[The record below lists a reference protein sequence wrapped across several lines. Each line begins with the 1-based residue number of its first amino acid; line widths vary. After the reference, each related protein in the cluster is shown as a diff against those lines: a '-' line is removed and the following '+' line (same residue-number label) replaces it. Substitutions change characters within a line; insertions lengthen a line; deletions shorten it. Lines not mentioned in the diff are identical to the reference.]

1 MGLLRSSRVKPI
13 ARNMARAGA
22 RSSPSVNR
30 ALWRFSGNAPF
41 GSAIYTPSWR
51 TRLYPCETM
60 SATTTE
66 AILPEAGLRAE
77 IRLLGQ
83 LLGETLREHEGVALY
98 ELEESIRQRTKE
110 LRQHYDAAEEEAL
123 VAELGR
129 IPLEDAARLVRAFA
143 TYFQLVNL
151 AELERQARSVAEAT
165 DDPGELDRSIARF
178 RAQGIPAE
186 RVTATLEQLEVR
198 PVLTAHPTEAVR
210 RSILD
215 HQDRIGHELARLRA
229 PLSPR
234 ERDRVR
240 QRIGTQVEVLWHTD
254 EVRSVRPRVLDE
266 VGNALFYLERTF
278 FDAIPDIH
286 EELAEALV
294 RSYPEVVPA
303 VGPLIR
309 LGSWVGSDQD
319 GNPNA
324 NAAMLTQTLH
334 LQRRTLLT
342 LYRDRVRALARDLSQ
357 STRLTSVSPQLT
369 DSIQR
374 DETDLD
380 DYAAT
385 LNPGTRQEPY
395 RRKLSFIWRRLTAA
409 LDEERGAYR
418 SADELA
424 ADLELIDASLR
435 AHGDRAIADGDLL
448 RLRRQ
453 VRVFGFIGARLD
465 VRQHRAVVRG
475 AADEVFQR
483 LGADAGHRRAATLS
497 PPPISLAA
505 SRWSADTGNLLAT
518 LSAMAEAQRVAP
530 GSAQTL
536 IVSMTE
542 TTEDVL
548 EALFLAGLAG
558 LHQLDRDPPRSDLDI
573 VPLFER
579 LDALERA
586 PATVDTL
593 LSDPVYRRQLDGRA
607 GIQEVMLGYS
617 DSNKEVGYLC
627 AAWALDRAHESIAS
641 VVARHGRTL
650 RIFHGRGGTVGR
662 GGGPTHEAIRA
673 QPAGALDPKIKIT
686 EQGEVIHRKYARPET
701 ARQNLALMLA
711 EARQANPAWR
721 EAMDIMAAESRH
733 RYRALV
739 YEDPGFQ
746 AYFEQATPIEEIAQL
761 NTGSRPVSR
770 GGTLAVE
777 DLRAIPWVFAWMQNR
792 HLLPAWYGVGS
803 GFTDYSRRSGGLE
816 CLRDMYRNW
825 LFFRSLVDNLQMVLV
840 KADMRIA
847 RQYATLVAD
856 EDERDRLFSM
866 IEAEFRRT
874 REAILEITEQHT
886 VLERQPQLLASLR
899 LRDPY
904 VDPMSYFQV
913 RLLRELRR
921 LPVDDP
927 GRGGHLQ
934 AVLRT
939 INGIAAGL
947 QNTG

>member
-1 MGLLRSSRVKPI
+1 
-13 ARNMARAGA
+13 
-22 RSSPSVNR
+22 
-30 ALWRFSGNAPF
+30 
-41 GSAIYTPSWR
+41 
-51 TRLYPCETM
+51 M
-60 SATTTE
+60 SATATETT
-66 AILPEAGLRAE
+66 LVEAGLRAE

-83 LLGETLREHEGVALY
+83 LLGETLREHEGLTLY
-98 ELEESIRQRTKE
+98 ELEESIRLRTKA
-110 LRQHYDAAEEEAL
+110 LRQQYDPAKESDL

-129 IPLEDAARLVRAFA
+129 IPLGDAARLVRAFA

-151 AELERQARSVAEAT
+151 AELERQARSAIET
-165 DDPGELDRSIARF
+165 GDEPGELDRSVARC
-178 RAQGIPAE
+178 ADHGVPAA
-186 RVTATLEQLEVR
+186 RVAATLDQLEVR

-215 HQDRIGHELARLRA
+215 HQDRIGQELARLRA
-229 PLSPR
+229 PLSAR
-234 ERDRVR
+234 ERERVR
-240 QRIGTQVEVLWHTD
+240 QRIATQVEVLWHTD
-254 EVRSVRPRVLDE
+254 EVRSFRPRLLDE

-278 FDAIPDIH
+278 FDTIPDIQ
-286 EELAEALV
+286 EQLAEALA
-294 RSYPEVVPA
+294 RAYPGLRPQVD
-303 VGPLIR
+303 PLIR

-324 NAAMLTQTLH
+324 DAAMLTQTLH

-342 LYRDRVRALARDLSQ
+342 LYRERVRALARDLSQ
-357 STRLTSVSPQLT
+357 STSLASVSPQLT

-374 DETDLD
+374 DETELH

-385 LNPGTRQEPY
+385 LNPGTREEPY
-395 RRKLSFIWRRLTAA
+395 RRKLSFIWRRLTAT
-409 LDEERGAYR
+409 LDEESGAYR
-418 SADELA
+418 SAEQLA
-424 ADLELIDASLR
+424 GDLDLVDASLR
-435 AHGDRAIADGDLL
+435 GHGDRAIADGDLL

-453 VRVFGFIGARLD
+453 VRIFEFIGARLD
-465 VRQHRAVVRG
+465 VRQHRAVVRA
-475 AADEVFQR
+475 AADEVFHR
-483 LGADAGHRRAATLS
+483 LGADTSHRRPATLN
-497 PPPISLAA
+497 PPPISLVA

-518 LSAMAEAQRVAP
+518 LSAMAESQRLAP

-542 TTEDVL
+542 TAEDVL

-558 LHQLDRDPPRSDLDI
+558 LHELDADPPRSDLDI

-586 PATVDTL
+586 PVTMDAL
-593 LSDPVYRRQLDGRA
+593 LSDPVYARQLDGRA

-617 DSNKEVGYLC
+617 DSSKEVGYLC

-701 ARQNLALMLA
+701 ARQNLALVLGAMLEHALMPA

-721 EAMDIMAAESRH
+721 EAMDIVAEESRQ

-739 YEDPGFQ
+739 YQDPGFQ
-746 AYFEQATPIEEIAQL
+746 GYFEQATPIEEIAQL

-803 GFTDYSRRSGGLE
+803 GFMYYSQQSGGLE

-847 RQYATLVAD
+847 RQYATLVTD
-856 EDERDRLFSM
+856 ESERARLFSM
-866 IEAEFRRT
+866 IEAEFQRT
-874 REAILEITEQHT
+874 HNAILEITEQGA

-904 VDPMSYFQV
+904 LDPMSYFQV

-921 LPVDDP
+921 LPTDDP
-927 GRGGHLQ
+927 GRAAHLQ

>member
-1 MGLLRSSRVKPI
+1 
-13 ARNMARAGA
+13 
-22 RSSPSVNR
+22 
-30 ALWRFSGNAPF
+30 
-41 GSAIYTPSWR
+41 
-51 TRLYPCETM
+51 M
-60 SATTTE
+60 SAMATETT
-66 AILPEAGLRAE
+66 LVEAGLRAE

-83 LLGETLREHEGVALY
+83 LLGETLREHEGLPLY
-98 ELEESIRQRTKE
+98 ELEESIRLRTKA
-110 LRQHYDAAEEEAL
+110 LRQQFDPAKEAAL
-123 VAELGR
+123 VDELDG
-129 IPLEDAARLVRAFA
+129 IPLRDAARLVRAFA

-151 AELERQARSVAEAT
+151 AELERQARAVLEAA
-165 DDPGELDRSIARF
+165 DEAGDLDRSLARC
-178 RAQGIPAE
+178 AEHGVPAA
-186 RVTATLEQLEVR
+186 RVGAALEQLEVR

-215 HQDRIGHELARLRA
+215 HQDRIGQELARLRA
-229 PLSPR
+229 PLSAR

-240 QRIGTQVEVLWHTD
+240 QRIATQVEVLWHTD

-278 FDAIPDIH
+278 FDTIPDIH
-286 EELAEALV
+286 EQLAEALA
-294 RSYPEVVPA
+294 RSYPGVRPPA
-303 VGPLIR
+303 GPLIR

-324 NAAMLTQTLH
+324 DAAMLTQTLH
-334 LQRRTLLT
+334 LQRRALLT

-357 STRLTSVSPQLT
+357 STRLTSVSPELT
-369 DSIQR
+369 ASIQR
-374 DETDLD
+374 DETELEE
-380 DYAAT
+380 YAAT
-385 LNPGTRQEPY
+385 LNPGTREEPY
-395 RRKLSFIWRRLTAA
+395 RRKLSFIWRRLGAA
-409 LDEERGAYR
+409 LDQEAAAYR
-418 SADELA
+418 SADQLA
-424 ADLELIDASLR
+424 ADLDLLDASLR
-435 AHGDRAIADGDLL
+435 DHGDRAIADGDLL

-453 VRVFGFIGARLD
+453 VQVFGFIGARLD
-465 VRQHRAVVRG
+465 VRQHRAVVRA
-475 AADEVFQR
+475 AADEVFHR
-483 LGADAGHRRAATLS
+483 LGADTRHRRSATLK
-497 PPPISLAA
+497 PPPISLVA
-505 SRWSADTGNLLAT
+505 SRWSPDTGNLLAT
-518 LSAMAEAQRVAP
+518 LSAMAEAQRLAP

-542 TTEDVL
+542 SAEDVL

-558 LHQLDRDPPRSDLDI
+558 LHELASDPPRSELDI

-586 PATVDTL
+586 PATVDAL
-593 LSDPVYRRQLDGRA
+593 LSDPVYRRQLDGRG

-627 AAWALDRAHESIAS
+627 AAWALDRAHELIAS

-701 ARQNLALMLA
+701 ARQNLGLVLGAMLEHALMPA
-711 EARQANPAWR
+711 EARQANPVWR
-721 EAMDIMAAESRH
+721 EAMDIMAVESRQ
-733 RYRALV
+733 RYRTLV
-739 YEDPGFQ
+739 YEDYGFQ

-792 HLLPAWYGVGS
+792 HLLPAWYGVGA
-803 GFTDYSRRSGGLE
+803 GFSDFSQRSGGLE

-847 RQYATLVAD
+847 RQYATLVSD
-856 EDERDRLFSM
+856 ERERDRLFAL

-874 REAILEITEQHT
+874 HDAILDITEQRS

-904 VDPMSYFQV
+904 LDPMSYFQV

-921 LPVDDP
+921 LPADDT
-927 GRGGHLQ
+927 GRAAHLQ